1 MINTTKA
8 DGIVVLAIDMP
19 GRSMNVLNS
28 GLLAALGT
36 AFSQAVE
43 DPDVRGIVITS
54 AKPSFVAGADLVE
67 IATLA
72 SPDVAEADAKA
83 GIAAIGALLRRI
95 ELAAKPVVGA
105 APGTA
110 LGGGLEL
117 LLATHYRIAGNG
129 ASARYGLPEVGL
141 GLLPGAGGTQRLP
154 RLIGVADSL
163 PLLLEGRPLDVAA
176 MHRLGVFDEV
186 VDDADLVDAARA
198 AIDAGRVVRR
208 DRNVSLDA
216 EAVQA
221 LARQRERVLA
231 RTRGHQPAPLAI
243 LDAVERGLAL
253 PLDEALAVELDAFMP
268 LLRGDVSRNMLRT
281 RFFAK
286 QAADKLSRRPDGIA
300 PSHVQRLG
308 VLGAGFMGA
317 GIAQVSALA
326 GIDVVLVDRSAE
338 IAANSREA
346 IARAWQADV
355 DKGRLGAAARDAA
368 LARIEAGH
376 DIDALAGCDLVIEA
390 VAEDEA
396 VKADVIR
403 RTEAVLGEEGMFA
416 TNTSALPID
425 ELARASGRPQN
436 FIGLHF
442 FSPVPRMA
450 LVEVIVGKDTSEQT
464 LARAL
469 DYVRQIRKTPIVV
482 NDGYGFYT
490 TRCVDAYYR
499 EGIRMLADGVEP
511 ERIERA
517 GVELGM
523 PVGPLALADEVGID
537 VIQHIAHFFRAREPG
552 PVGEDRHRPV
562 NGIIDA
568 LVAQGRRGRKS
579 AAGFYAYPEGA
590 AKHLDA
596 GAIAG
601 LVAPD
606 AARPQPDDAQ
616 LRERLLYVQLLEAAR
631 CWAED
636 VIAHADEIDLGAN
649 LGWAFPVHLGGPAAE
664 IDAIGSQRFVA
675 RLEELAQTLGARFTP
690 PARLVQAAAS
700 GFRFRP

>member
-1 MINTTKA
+1 MINTTQA
-8 DGIVVLAIDMP
+8 GGIAVLSIDMP
-19 GRSMNVLNS
+19 GRSMNVLNA
-28 GLLAALGT
+28 GLLAALE
-36 AFSQAVE
+36 AEFSRALD
-43 DPDVRGIVITS
+43 DPQVRGIVITS
-54 AKPSFVAGADLVE
+54 AKPSFVAGADLAE
-67 IATLA
+67 IAALA
-72 SPDVAEADAKA
+72 SPEVSDADARA
-83 GIAAIGALLRRI
+83 AIAAIGALLRRI

-105 APGTA
+105 TPGTA

-117 LLATHYRIAGNG
+117 LLATHHRIASED

-163 PLLLEGRPLDVAA
+163 PLLLEGKPMDVAA
-176 MHRLGVFDEV
+176 MRRLGVFDEV
-186 VDDADLVDAARA
+186 VPAADLADAARA
-198 AIDAGRVVRR
+198 AIDEGRVLQGRPYAT
-208 DRNVSLDA
+208 LDA
-216 EAVQA
+216 DALQA

-253 PLDEALAVELDAFMP
+253 PLDEGLAVELDAFMP
-268 LLRGDVSRNMLRT
+268 LLRGSVSRNMLRI
-281 RFFAK
+281 RFFAR
-286 QAADKLSRRPDGIA
+286 QAADKLSRRPTGIA
-300 PSHVQRLG
+300 PSRVQRLG

-338 IAANSREA
+338 IAAASREA

-355 DKGRLGAAARDAA
+355 DKGRLAATARDAA
-368 LARIEAGH
+368 LARIEAGQ
-376 DIDALAGCDLVIEA
+376 DIGALAGCDLVIEA

-396 VKADVIR
+396 IKADVIR
-403 RTEAVLGEEGMFA
+403 RTEAVLGDEGMFA

-425 ELARASGRPQN
+425 ELARASVRPEN

-442 FSPVPRMA
+442 FSPVPRMD
-450 LVEVIVGKDTSEQT
+450 LVEVIVGEHTSERT

-469 DYVRQIRKTPIVV
+469 DYVRQIRKAPIVV

-511 ERIERA
+511 ARIERA

-537 VIQHIAHFFRAREPG
+537 VIQHIAHFFRARESG

-579 AAGFYAYPEGA
+579 GAGFYAYPEDA
-590 AKHLDA
+590 PKRLDLTA
-596 GAIAG
+596 MAG

-606 AARPQPDDAQ
+606 ATQPPPDDAQ

-636 VIAHADEIDLGAN
+636 VIAHADEIDLGAH
-649 LGWAFPVHLGGPAAE
+649 LGWAFPLHLGGPAAE

-675 RLEELAQTLGARFTP
+675 RLEQMAQALGARFTP
-690 PARLVQAAAS
+690 PARLLQAAAS

>member
-1 MINTTKA
+1 MINTTQA
-8 DGIVVLAIDMP
+8 GGIAVLAIDMP
-19 GRSMNVLNS
+19 GRSVNVLNAA
-28 GLLAALGT
+28 LLAALDT
-36 AFSQAVE
+36 AFSQALD
-43 DPDVRGIVITS
+43 DPQVRGIIVTS
-54 AKPSFVAGADLVE
+54 AKPGFVAGADLGE
-67 IATLA
+67 IAALA
-72 SPDVAEADAKA
+72 SPDVAGTEARAA
-83 GIAAIGALLRRI
+83 IAAIGALFRRI
-95 ELAAKPVVGA
+95 ELATKPVVGA

-117 LLATHYRIAGNG
+117 LLATHYRIASDE

-163 PLLLEGRPLDVAA
+163 PLLLDGRPLGAAA
-176 MHRLGVFDEV
+176 MHRMGVFDEV
-186 VDDADLVDAARA
+186 VAAADLVDAARA
-198 AIDAGRVVRR
+198 AIDGGRVLRR
-208 DRNVSLDA
+208 SPAASLDA
-216 EAVQA
+216 DARQA
-221 LARQRERVLA
+221 LAAQRERVLS

-253 PLDEALAVELDAFMP
+253 PLDDGLMVELDAFMP
-268 LLRGDVSRNMLRT
+268 LLRGPVSRNMLRT
-281 RFFAK
+281 RFFAQ
-286 QAADKLSRRPDGIA
+286 QAADKLSRRPAGVA
-300 PSHVQRLG
+300 PTRVARLG

-326 GIDVVLVDRSAE
+326 GIEVILVDRSAE
-338 IAANSREA
+338 IAAASREA
-346 IARAWQADV
+346 IVRAWQGEV
-355 DKGRLGAAARDAA
+355 DKGRLATAARDAA
-368 LARIEAGH
+368 LARIEAGEC
-376 DIDALAGCDLVIEA
+376 IEALSGCDLVIEA

-396 VKADVIR
+396 IKADVIR
-403 RTEAVLGEEGMFA
+403 RTEAVLGDDGMFA

-425 ELARASGRPQN
+425 ELAQASVRPQN

-450 LVEVIVGKDTSEQT
+450 LVEVIVGKDTSDQT

-499 EGIRMLADGVEP
+499 EGIRMLADGVAP
-511 ERIERA
+511 ARIERA
-517 GVELGM
+517 GIELGM

-537 VIQHIAHFFRAREPG
+537 VIQHIAHFFRAREDG

-579 AAGFYAYPEGA
+579 GAGFYAYPAGA
-590 AKHLDA
+590 PKHLDA
-596 GAIAG
+596 TAIAG

-606 AARPQPDDAQ
+606 ATRPQPDDAQ

-636 VIAHADEIDLGAN
+636 VIGHADEIDLGAH

-664 IDAIGSQRFVA
+664 IDAIGSPRFVA
-675 RLEELAQTLGARFTP
+675 RLEQLAQTLGARFTP
-690 PARLVQAAAS
+690 PARLLQAAAS

>member
-1 MINTTKA
+1 MINTTQA
-8 DGIVVLAIDMP
+8 GGIAVLSIDMP
-19 GRSMNVLNS
+19 GRSMNVLNA
-28 GLLAALGT
+28 GLLAALE
-36 AFSQAVE
+36 AEFSRALD
-43 DPDVRGIVITS
+43 DPQVRGIVITS
-54 AKPSFVAGADLVE
+54 AKPSFVAGADLAE

-72 SPDVAEADAKA
+72 SPEVAEPDARA
-83 GIAAIGALLRRI
+83 AIAAIGALLRRI
-95 ELAAKPVVGA
+95 ELAHKPVVGA
-105 APGTA
+105 TPGTA

-117 LLATHYRIAGNG
+117 LLATHHRIASED
-129 ASARYGLPEVGL
+129 AAARYGLPEVGL

-154 RLIGVADSL
+154 RLIGVAGSL
-163 PLLLEGRPLDVAA
+163 PLLLEGKPMDVAA
-176 MHRLGVFDEV
+176 MRRLGVFDEV
-186 VDDADLVDAARA
+186 VPAADLVAAARA
-198 AIDAGRVVRR
+198 AIDDGRVMQGRPHAA
-208 DRNVSLDA
+208 LDA
-216 EAVQA
+216 DALQA
-221 LARQRERVLA
+221 LAHQRERVLA

-253 PLDEALAVELDAFMP
+253 PLDEGLAVELDAFMP
-268 LLRGDVSRNMLRT
+268 LLRGAVSRNMLRT
-281 RFFAK
+281 GFFAK
-286 QAADKLSRRPDGIA
+286 QAADKLSRRPAGIA
-300 PSHVQRLG
+300 PSRVRRLG

-338 IAANSREA
+338 IAAGSREA

-355 DKGRLGAAARDAA
+355 DKGRLAAAARDAA
-368 LARIEAGH
+368 LARIEAGQ

-396 VKADVIR
+396 IKADVIG
-403 RTEAVLGEEGMFA
+403 RTEAVLGGDGIFA

-425 ELARASGRPQN
+425 ELARASVRPQN

-450 LVEVIVGKDTSEQT
+450 LVEVIVGKHTSEQT

-511 ERIERA
+511 ARIERA

-579 AAGFYAYPEGA
+579 GAGFYAYPEGA
-590 AKHLDA
+590 PKHLDA
-596 GAIAG
+596 TTLAG

-606 AARPQPDDAQ
+606 ATQPQPDDAQ

-636 VIAHADEIDLGAN
+636 VIAHADEIDLGAH
-649 LGWAFPVHLGGPAAE
+649 LGWAFPAHLGGPAAE

-675 RLEELAQTLGARFTP
+675 RLEQLAQTLGARFTP
-690 PARLVQAAAS
+690 PARLLQAAGS